1 MISYCANMMKLLT
14 PFLTM
19 QRIVELG
26 SQGEFSRIFKRSV
39 LEKSLGLINDEW
51 MLVRLNKLDMIW
63 IQDHSLKHV
72 CMYPCTSVNYNLKS
86 AKAAVAHIYNWGLF
100 NTRLFLPQY
109 SDTTNFTTSW
119 ILRCI
124 QTQQISQLHEFFD
137 VLWNLCSILC

>member
-14 PFLTM
+14 PFLTR

-86 AKAAVAHIYNWGLF
+86 AKAAVAHIYNKFHNFKNSWMSHEIYVVSCANIPHGIDSVKLRHHYNF
-100 NTRLFLPQY
+100 EISKRLGH
-109 SDTTNFTTSW
+109 T
-119 ILRCI
+119 I
-124 QTQQISQLHEFFD
+124 
-137 VLWNLCSILC
+137 